1 MLTTRISLAL
11 GFIVGILIFG
21 NAPAIILLISRMY
34 IHKSVRIAPKDFR
47 WTAFSFCL
55 LAMIVLI
62 LLSFLFCIGESK
74 RTAIDYNSTA
84 GCLAFVFI
92 ITVLSFMK

>member
-34 IHKSVRIAPKDFR
+34 I